1 MLPLALALL
10 AVTFPQGEAVLRT
23 PTKSVTIKVEL
34 ARTPAQMQQG
44 LMGRTSLPRNAG
56 MVFLFGQPT
65 NGSFWMKDTKIPLS
79 IAFFGKR
86 GRILRIM
93 NMAPCLAEPCRTYSP
108 GAAYWG
114 ALEVNQGAFKRWRV
128 RAGNYVTIRR

>member
-1 MLPLALALL
+1 VLPLALALL
-10 AVTFPQGEAVLRT
+10 AVSFPQGEAVLRA
-23 PTKSVTIKVEL
+23 PTKSVTIKVEI
-34 ARTPAQMQQG
+34 ARTAEQMQQG

-65 NGSFWMKDTKIPLS
+65 SGSFWMKDTRIPLS

-93 NMAPCLAEPCRTYSP
+93 DMTPCLKDPCRSYTP
-108 GAAYWG
+108 GVAYWG
-114 ALEVNQGAFKRWRV
+114 ALEVNRGAFKRWRV